1 MSKTYDLIVIGTGT
15 AGTTVAQACRAK
27 GWDVAIVDSREYGGT
42 CALRGCDPKKIY
54 TAVGESLDWLHRL
67 QEHHGVHIGDAEVNW
82 NRLQE
87 FKHSFTDPFPEYRRK
102 SYQEAGIVTY
112 DGRAQ
117 FTGESTL
124 RVGESELAGEHI
136 LIATGASPRQLNV
149 PGEEYVMTSEG
160 FLNLE
165 ELPSRI
171 AFIGAG
177 YISMEFANVAAQ
189 AGAEVTVIH
198 RAARPLKQF
207 DPDLVGLLVQAARQ
221 RGIQFQFNTEVTA
234 VEKRTDAHR
243 VIGES
248 NEGEVHVSADLVV
261 HGAGRVPQLSDL
273 NLAEGNVAAAPGG
286 VRVNAY
292 LQSVTNPR
300 VYAAGDAAFS
310 GPPLTPVA
318 TLHGKAVSQNL
329 LEGNR
334 VAPDYTPIPSVVY
347 SLPPLARVGLTEEEA
362 RKQDLQFQ
370 VKYAETGR
378 WFTSRRINESYSGY
392 KILVEDTT
400 EQILGAHLLGPHAE
414 EVINIFALAMKARAP
429 ASMLR
434 EMVFSYPT
442 SSSDI
447 NYMV

>member
-1 MSKTYDLIVIGTGT
+1 MGDTYDLLVIGTGT
-15 AGTTVAQACRAK
+15 AGSTVAQACRAAD
-27 GWDVAIVDSREYGGT
+27 WTVAIIDSREYGGT

-54 TAVGESLDWLHRL
+54 TAAGEGLDWIHRL
-67 QEHHGVHIGDAEVNW
+67 QEHHGLRTGDAEVNW

-87 FKHSFTDPFPEYRRK
+87 FKRSFTDPFPEYRRK
-102 SYQEAGIVTY
+102 SYREAGIDTY

-117 FTGESTL
+117 FTGERSL
-124 RVGESELAGEHI
+124 KVGQTELTGEHI
-136 LIATGASPRQLNV
+136 LIATGAQPRPLDI
-149 PGEEYVMTSEG
+149 PGEKYVTTSEG

-165 ELPSRI
+165 ELPGRI
-171 AFIGAG
+171 AFIGGG
-177 YISMEFANVAAQ
+177 YISMEFANVASQ

-198 RAARPLKQF
+198 RSARPLKQF
-207 DPDLVGLLVQAARQ
+207 DPDLVALLVQAARQ
-221 RGIQFQFNTEVTA
+221 RGIQFQFNTEVKA
-234 VEKRTDAHR
+234 VKMRNDAYR

-248 NEGEVHVSADLVV
+248 DEREVHVSADLVV
-261 HGAGRVPQLSDL
+261 HGAGRVPQLNDL
-273 NLAEGNVAAAPGG
+273 NLAEGNVEAGPRG

-300 VYAAGDAAFS
+300 VYAAGDAALS

-318 TLHGKAVSQNL
+318 TLQGEAVSQNM

-334 VAPDYTPIPSVVY
+334 VSPDYTPIPSVVY

-362 RKQDLQFQ
+362 RKQELHFQ

-378 WFTSRRINESYSGY
+378 WFTSRRINESFSGY
-392 KILVEDTT
+392 KILVEDAS

-414 EVINIFALAMKARAP
+414 EVINVFALAMKAQVP
-429 ASMLR
+429 ASVLR